1 KERGVKRKIAEA
13 TQAFEELGEE
23 PSDDQLDDEPEHKI
37 IDPPSPLHDPFPDTD
52 KGCQSSVT
60 TSDAE
65 CQTSLTMEDMEKEA
79 CFRRTSINVGI
90 VHIVNGELKIKRS
103 SLMPITVPKS
113 SSSVIVRRAAIDK
126 HKAHNVKLPDTLDWK
141 LLYPDFQEVNNIPG
155 SKHFFTVQ
163 KYHESLGKSYQRIN
177 LYLCR
182 IEDLEDT

>member
-1 KERGVKRKIAEA
+1 
-13 TQAFEELGEE
+13 
-23 PSDDQLDDEPEHKI
+23 
-37 IDPPSPLHDPFPDTD
+37 
-52 KGCQSSVT
+52 
-60 TSDAE
+60 
-65 CQTSLTMEDMEKEA
+65 
-79 CFRRTSINVGI
+79 
-90 VHIVNGELKIKRS
+90 
-103 SLMPITVPKS
+103 MPINVPKS

-182 IEDLEDT
+182 IEDLEGT